1 MQSEK
6 TDWSEECK
14 KGVKK
19 NCYCDPGVITQAL
32 HFPFFRAADWFTAQ
46 FMPEHLRALVFILA
60 LSGVV
65 FAFARRPAC
74 ELIEYAD
81 FARRRNAWFG
91 ITLAAFLAHNFWIYA
106 LVAGLLLINW
116 SSRES
121 NRVALYF
128 AVLFAV
134 PTASAQIPGLG
145 LVNYLIALDHLRLLA
160 LVILL
165 PAYLNLLGK
174 SDTVRFGRTAPDKIL
189 LLYLLLQI
197 ILQLRETSLTDTL
210 RQALYLFTDVF
221 LPYFVI
227 SRSLRSL
234 TDFRHAL
241 LAFVIAA
248 MLLAAVGIFEA
259 ARHWLLYQAL
269 VGALGLDWG
278 YSAYLPRSG
287 IIRALATAGQ
297 PIPLGYLMAVAIGFF
312 LYLQGVIKNKTSS
325 RLGLALLL
333 GGLVAPLSRGPWVGV
348 LALFAVFIATGPSAL
363 RRLAT
368 FGVAGSLSLPLLSIL
383 PGGNKIIDFLPF
395 IGTIEKENID
405 YRDRLLDNTLV
416 VIDRHPWFGS
426 VDFAK
431 TPEMQA
437 MIQGQ
442 GIIDVVNTYLLTA
455 LQSGYVGMGLFVAF
469 FVFAGWGIFSALRR
483 LPDKESEAY
492 LLGRALL
499 ATLLAVMLIIFTVS
513 PITIIPVV
521 YWSLAGMG
529 VAYTHMIRSQAQT
542 DG

>member
-1 MQSEK
+1 
-6 TDWSEECK
+6 
-14 KGVKK
+14 
-19 NCYCDPGVITQAL
+19 
-32 HFPFFRAADWFTAQ
+32 
-46 FMPEHLRALVFILA
+46 MPEHLRALVFILA
-60 LSGVV
+60 MSGVV
-65 FAFARRPAC
+65 FAFARPPAC
-74 ELIEYAD
+74 ELIECAD
-81 FARRRNAWFG
+81 FNRRRNAWFA
-91 ITLAAFLAHNFWIYA
+91 ITLAAFLAHNFWIYVLLA
-106 LVAGLLLINW
+106 SLLLINW

-134 PTASAQIPGLG
+134 PAASAQIPGLG

-160 LVILL
+160 LAILL

-210 RQALYLFTDVF
+210 RQGLYLFLDVF

-234 TDFRHAL
+234 PDFRHAL

-259 ARHWLLYQAL
+259 ARHWLLYQSL

-312 LYLQGVIKNKTSS
+312 LYLQGVIKNKAAR

-333 GGLVAPLSRGPWVGV
+333 GGLIAPLSRGPWVGA
-348 LALFAVFIATGPSAL
+348 LALIVIFIATGPSAM
-363 RRLAT
+363 RRLTA
-368 FGVAGSLSLPLLSIL
+368 FGVAGSLALPLLSIL
-383 PGGNKIIDFLPF
+383 PGGSRIIDFLPF
-395 IGTIEKENID
+395 VGTIEKENID
-405 YRDRLLDNTLV
+405 YRDRLIDNTLA

-426 VDFAK
+426 VDFAR

-483 LPDKESEAY
+483 LPDKESEAC
-492 LLGRALL
+492 LLGRSLL
-499 ATLLAVMLIIFTVS
+499 ATLLAAMLIIFTVS
-513 PITIIPVV
+513 PITVIPVI
-521 YWSLAGMG
+521 YWSMAGMG
-529 VAYTHMIRSQAQT
+529 VAYAQMIRARAHAC
-542 DG
+542 G